1 MISGNSSVGVYILG
15 SPSTGNVVAGN
26 LIGLA
31 PDGMQRLPNQ
41 TGVYIENAPGNVI
54 GGGSAAA
61 AQRDLRQQDRRAST
75 SLAASRS
82 AMSWKATSS
91 APPSRAAAA
100 GNGQYGVLLYNA
112 PANTVVRSGPQANRI
127 TGSGIANY
135 RVFIGRTVS
144 ANPSGGQAATQS
156 TSSHRVGKSA
166 ISRGR
171 VLVGR
176 STPAGPMRRATRAK

>member
-1 MISGNSSVGVYILG
+1 VYILG
-15 SPSTGNVVAGN
+15 GQSVGNVVEGNIIGSNMAG
-26 LIGLA
+26 G
-31 PDGMQRLPNQ
+31 R
-41 TGVYIENAPGNVI
+41 
-54 GGGSAAA
+54 
-61 AQRDLRQQDRRAST
+61 
-75 SLAASRS
+75 
-82 AMSWKATSS
+82 
-91 APPSRAAAA
+91 A

-112 PANTVVRSGPQANRI
+112 PTNTVVQSGRNANRI

-135 RVFIGRTVS
+135 RVFLGRTVS
-144 ANPSGGQAATQS
+144 ANPSGGQAATHS

>member
-1 MISGNSSVGVYILG
+1 MRLAEITSRHLPNQSGIYMENAPGNTIGGTSAASRNVISANLITGVYILG
-15 SPSTGNVVAGN
+15 AESVGNVVEGN
-26 LIGLA
+26 LIG
-31 PDGMQRLPNQ
+31 
-41 TGVYIENAPGNVI
+41 Y
-54 GGGSAAA
+54 AANG
-61 AQRDLRQQDRRAST
+61 RTR
-75 SLAASRS
+75 
-82 AMSWKATSS
+82 
-91 APPSRAAAA
+91 A

-135 RVFIGRTVS
+135 RVFLGRTVS
-144 ANPSGGQAATQS
+144 ANPSGGQAATHS